1 MNGARTAP
9 LVNTARAPLN
19 HGHHHQ
25 RDEAE
30 FLAMPSETPQIDNDA
45 QSDFPD
51 FEVGLLLQQSDAL
64 FACRCIPVLQVLP
77 LL

>member
-9 LVNTARAPLN
+9 LANTARAPLN
-19 HGHHHQ
+19 HDRHHQ

-30 FLAMPSETPQIDNDA
+30 FLAMPGKTPQIDNDA

-51 FEVGLLLQQSDAL
+51 FEFGLLLQQSDAL